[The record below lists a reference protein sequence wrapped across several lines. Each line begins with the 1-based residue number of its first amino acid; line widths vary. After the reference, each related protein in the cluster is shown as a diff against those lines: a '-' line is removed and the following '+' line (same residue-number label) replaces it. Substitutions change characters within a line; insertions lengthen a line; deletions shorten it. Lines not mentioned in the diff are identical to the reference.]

1 MSEPHGCNQGP
12 ILDSLLTGQQKIH
25 ETLFEI
31 GQAMVTLAAVQEE
44 QKILRDDH
52 KSLDIR
58 VDTLE
63 KKDGEKALKI
73 INNVETWGMR
83 AFVLYVLNEFFGII

>member
-1 MSEPHGCNQGP
+1 MSESHDCNQTP
-12 ILDSLLTGQQKIH
+12 LLESLLTGQQKIH

-44 QKILRDDH
+44 QKTLREDH
-52 KSLDIR
+52 KNLDIR

-63 KKDGEKALKI
+63 KKDGEKALKT

-83 AFVLYVLNEFFGII
+83 AFVLYVFNEFFGII